1 MTEPASPPDGAGAA
15 SETAG
20 AGIGDV
26 REVDVVVALMRDE
39 AGRWLVASRPDGKE
53 LAGWWEFP
61 GGKRSTAEAPYAAL
75 VRELDEE
82 LGVTV
87 EAAEPCL
94 TLVHPYPG
102 KRVRL
107 DVWLVTRFS
116 GSPEPREGQAL
127 RWLHAR
133 DFDTIP
139 LLPADRPIV
148 EMLGRLE
155 RQAVNRSR
163 AGT

>member
-1 MTEPASPPDGAGAA
+1 
-15 SETAG
+15 
-20 AGIGDV
+20 
-26 REVDVVVALMRDE
+26 MRD
-39 AGRWLVASRPDGKE
+39 ADGRWLVTSRPAGKE

-61 GGKRSTAEAPYAAL
+61 GGKRGAAEEPFAAL

-82 LGVTV
+82 LGVVV

-94 TLVHPYPG
+94 TLVHPYPE

-116 GSPEPREGQAL
+116 GTPQPREGQEL
-127 RWLHAR
+127 RWLLAGELEGVG
-133 DFDTIP
+133 

-148 EMLGRLE
+148 EWLGRFE
-155 RQAVNRSR
+155 P
-163 AGT
+163 

>member
-1 MTEPASPPDGAGAA
+1 MIDAAAPPGGAETPSVTSTPA
-15 SETAG
+15 
-20 AGIGDV
+20 GDV
-26 REVDVVVALMRDE
+26 REVDVVVALLRDPQ
-39 AGRWLVASRPDGKE
+39 GRWLVASRPDGKE

-61 GGKRSTAEAPYAAL
+61 GGKRAAAEAAYAAL

-87 EAAEPCL
+87 DAAEPCL

-107 DVWLVTRFS
+107 DVWRVTRFS
-116 GSPEPREGQAL
+116 GTPEPREGQEL
-127 RWLHAR
+127 RWLRASELES
-133 DFDTIP
+133 IG

-148 EMLGRLE
+148 EWLRSLE
-155 RQAVNRSR
+155 RQELE
-163 AGT
+163 